1 MGLLGLTTAAVA
13 RGDWAVAIGE
23 RRFFQLI
30 ALQLVLLVGS
40 ALWTRFRTPG
50 PRFLFAMFTLDVA
63 AASILSAWTGGAG
76 SLLVF
81 LYFPVIAA
89 GAYLLGRRGALV
101 VAVLS
106 AVGLI
111 GVGWYA
117 GTEDGDQLLA
127 YWEIGFRVLSFVL
140 VGLLS
145 GQLAESLER
154 TGKELQFQRVT
165 SEVVLARVR
174 AGVLIVDPNDRIVE
188 VNSNGRL
195 LLGDIV
201 GKRVTEVFTGA
212 VYHRA
217 WEETTEQGRHLVCS
231 QAPLPAQERVVVVE
245 DVTDLWEMRERAER
259 DQRLIGVGRLA
270 AGLAHEIR
278 NPLASI
284 MAILQML
291 REDRPNRQVDLA
303 LGEAERLNRLVDE
316 FLEASRTPT
325 LRRSRIDVAAIAA
338 MVTEAFGADPRFLGS
353 VTVHLEAASVTADI
367 DPDRIRQVLWNL
379 LTNAAQAMPGG
390 GKVGLRVEAHP
401 DVAVIHVTDEGV
413 GVAAAELPHI
423 FDPFFTRR
431 AGGTGLGL
439 ALVDQIIRIHGG
451 SIGVVSA
458 PGAGTTFTIRLPL
471 GAAS

>member
-1 MGLLGLTTAAVA
+1 M
-13 RGDWAVAIGE
+13 AIAE

-40 ALWTRFRTPG
+40 AFWTRFRTPDT
-50 PRFLFAMFTLDVA
+50 RFLFAMFTLDVG
-63 AASILSAWTGGAG
+63 AASLLSAWTGGAS

-101 VAVLS
+101 VALLS
-106 AVGLI
+106 AVGLM

-201 GKRVTEVFTGA
+201 GKRVTDVFTGA

-217 WEETTEQGRHLVCS
+217 WEETTPQGRHVVCS
-231 QAPLPAQERVVVVE
+231 QAPLPAEERVVVVE

-259 DQRLIGVGRLA
+259 DERLIGVGRLA

-278 NPLASI
+278 NPLASV

-291 REDRPNRQVDLA
+291 REDNPNRQVDLA

-325 LRRSRIDVAAIAA
+325 LRRAQTDIAA
-338 MVTEAFGADPRFLGS
+338 LATTVTEAFASDPRFVGS
-353 VTVHLEAASVTADI
+353 VSVELSAVSIVADI

-390 GKVGLRVEAHP
+390 GKVGVRVEAAP
-401 DVAVIHVTDEGV
+401 DAALVHVADQGV
-413 GVAAAELPHI
+413 GIAAAELPHI

-451 SIGVVSA
+451 SIAVNSA
-458 PGAGTTFTIRLPL
+458 PGSGTSFTIRLPL
-471 GAAS
+471 GAPT

>member
-1 MGLLGLTTAAVA
+1 M
-13 RGDWAVAIGE
+13 AIAE

-50 PRFLFAMFTLDVA
+50 SRFLFAMFTLDVA
-63 AASILSAWTGGAG
+63 AASVLSAWTGGAG

-89 GAYLLGRRGALV
+89 GAYLLGRRGAIV
-101 VAVLS
+101 VALLS
-106 AVGLI
+106 AVGLV

-217 WEETTEQGRHLVCS
+217 WEETTSQGRHVVCS
-231 QAPLPAQERVVVVE
+231 QAPLPADERVVVVE
-245 DVTDLWEMRERAER
+245 DVTDLWDMRERAER
-259 DQRLIGVGRLA
+259 DERLVGVGRLA

-284 MAILQML
+284 MALLQML
-291 REDRPNRQVDLA
+291 REDNPNRQVDLA

-325 LRRSRIDVAAIAA
+325 LRRAPIDIATLA
-338 MVTEAFGADPRFLGS
+338 TTVTEAFASDPRFIGNVS
-353 VTVHLEAASVTADI
+353 VQLTAASIIADV

-390 GKVGLRVEAHP
+390 GKVSVRVEASA
-401 DVAVIHVTDEGV
+401 DAAVIHVADEGV
-413 GVAAAELPHI
+413 GIVAAELPHI

-458 PGAGTTFTIRLPL
+458 PGTGTTFTMRLPL
-471 GAAS
+471 GAPS